1 MPVHRDRT
9 VRLTLAALAAGAVL
23 LGVGC
28 GSGAPAATTTS
39 APAAS
44 TARLDAPGRLQ
55 PPRPAPQIALR
66 NWNGRRVRLSEYRG
80 KAVLLTFIY
89 DHCPD
94 TCPLIV
100 DKLRQAQVELGS
112 AAHRLQIVA
121 VSVDPRGDTQR
132 TVRAFLA
139 KHRMTGRMDYL
150 IGSRAELAPV
160 WSAYDIG
167 VQGTPESREV
177 SHSALVYGLTGRGEW
192 LALYDESFEP
202 SQIAHDVPILAAA

>member
-1 MPVHRDRT
+1 MCRHGSRT
-9 VRLTLAALAAGAVL
+9 VRLALGAFLVVAAALAAG
-23 LGVGC
+23 C
-28 GSGAPAATTTS
+28 GSGSPTAGSGS
-39 APAAS
+39 ALAAS
-44 TARLDAPGRLQ
+44 AARLEAPGLLQ
-55 PPRPAPQIALR
+55 PPRRAPQIALR
-66 NWNGRRVRLSEYRG
+66 NWNGKRVRLSDFRG

-100 DKLRQAQVELGS
+100 EKLRQAQVKLG
-112 AAHRLQIVA
+112 AGAHRLQVVA
-121 VSVDPRGDTQR
+121 VSVDPRGDTR
-132 TVRAFLA
+132 STVGAFLA

-160 WSAYDIG
+160 WRAYDIG

-177 SHSALVYGLTGRGEW
+177 SHSALVYGITGRGEW

-202 SQIAHDVPILAAA
+202 SAIAHDVPILSGA

>member
-1 MPVHRDRT
+1 MPVHGYRT
-9 VRLTLAALAAGAVL
+9 ARFMLAALAAATVAL
-23 LGVGC
+23 AAGC
-28 GSGAPAATTTS
+28 GSAVPGATSTS
-39 APAAS
+39 ALAAS
-44 TARLDAPGRLQ
+44 AARLDAPGRLQ

-66 NWNGRRVRLSEYRG
+66 NWNGKRVRLSDFRG
-80 KAVLLTFIY
+80 TAVLLTFIY

-100 DKLRQAQVELGS
+100 DKLRQAQVKLGA

-121 VSVDPRGDTQR
+121 VSVDPRGDTR
-132 TVRAFLA
+132 STVRAFLA

-177 SHSALVYGLTGRGEW
+177 SHSALVYGITGGGEW

-202 SQIAHDVPILAAA
+202 SQIAHDAPILAGA